1 MRRLILIALLGS
13 IAQLVD
19 GTLGMAY
26 GVTAS
31 TALLITGITPAVASA
46 SVHLAEVGTTLA
58 SGLSHWRFGN
68 VDWRVVALIGVPGG
82 VGAFAG
88 ATFLSSLSTE
98 SASVWVA
105 GLLLLLGVY
114 ILARF
119 GTGRVRAIVEGRPAG
134 RFLGPLGLVAGFI
147 DATGGGGWGPVANS
161 ALLSSGK
168 LAPRRAVGS
177 VNAAEFIV
185 SVAASVGFLFGLG
198 RQNLPFSIVG
208 ALLVGGVLVAPLAA
222 WLVSR
227 LATRWLGVGVGLVL
241 ILTNARTL
249 LNGLDVAT
257 TPRYAVY
264 GALVLG
270 WAAVVFYGVRFAGRR
285 AVAEAERLLDDERDL
300 ETAS

>member
-1 MRRLILIALLGS
+1 VRRLILIALLGS

-147 DATGGGGWGPVANS
+147 DATGGGGWGPFANS

-208 ALLVGGVLVAPLAA
+208 ALLIGGVLVAPLAA

-300 ETAS
+300 ETVS

>member
-1 MRRLILIALLGS
+1 VRRLILIALLGS

-114 ILARF
+114 ILVRF
-119 GTGRVRAIVEGRPAG
+119 GTGRMRAVVEGRPAG
-134 RFLGPLGLVAGFI
+134 KFLGPLGLVAGFI

-161 ALLSSGK
+161 ALLTSGK
-168 LAPRRAVGS
+168 LEPRRAVGS
-177 VNAAEFIV
+177 VNAAEFVV
-185 SVAASVGFLFGLG
+185 SVAASLGFLFGLG
-198 RQNLPFSIVG
+198 KEHLPFGIVA
-208 ALLVGGVLVAPLAA
+208 ALLIGGVLAAPPAA

-249 LNGLDVAT
+249 LNGLDVT
-257 TPRYAVY
+257 TGPRYTAY
-264 GALVLG
+264 AALVVG
-270 WAAVVFYGVRFAGRR
+270 WAGIVTYGIRTNRRR
-285 AVAEAERLLDDERDL
+285 AVTEAERLLDERAL